1 MNERLNENG
10 CGNALAVLEKEKESP
25 FAQLQIRDR
34 PADRPLITSDRCAR
48 THMSEKKMRMK

>member
-34 PADRPLITSDRCAR
+34 PADRPSHLIDVQGRP
-48 THMSEKKMRMK
+48 